1 MRLVAD
7 QSGRIVRRETVTFTF
22 AGETMTGHRGE
33 TVAAALWRAGRLTL
47 RAGPEDGAPRGAF
60 CLIGLCQEC
69 LVEVDGVRVESCRL
83 ALADGM
89 RITPAEA
96 AP

>member
-1 MRLVAD
+1 MRLIPD

-33 TVAAALWRAGRLTL
+33 TVAAALWRAGRLAL
-47 RAGPEDGAPRGAF
+47 RVGPEDGAPRGAF

-69 LVEVDGVRVESCRL
+69 LVEVDGVRIESCRL
-83 ALADGM
+83 ALDEGM
-89 RITPAEA
+89 RITPTGTAS
-96 AP
+96 